1 MPTILYG
8 NMKGGVG
15 KTTNSVMTAYQL
27 AKLGYKTLVC
37 DLDPQA
43 NATQLLR
50 RTYGLQYRSDL
61 QIDKTMMV
69 ALMDENIKPAIV
81 NIMDNLYLLPSS
93 EDFKNYPDFLEM
105 KFMLDKEKIQ
115 AGDSNTLQSEMS
127 KVKEQRIAYFA
138 QQLAKVRDEYD
149 FIIIDVPPTL
159 SIFTDSAIYATDFV
173 IIVLQ
178 TQQRSL
184 DGAETFFEYL
194 QQMYNDY
201 INVDFDILGVL
212 AVLLKNNAG
221 LTTWYVAPMF
231 YFMGVIA
238 IIISGIMLKKTKL
251 FAGETTPFIM
261 ELPQYHMP
269 GVKNIL
275 LSMWERVKGYII
287 KAGTIIFLSTIVIW
301 FLMNFGDAGEGF
313 GLLDSEAP
321 DYMEYSLMAGLGNL
335 LAWIF
340 APLGFANWQATATAV
355 TGLVA
360 KENVVATV
368 GIITQLGDFG
378 EADPQL
384 WYGFAQML
392 GGSTAAIVAFC
403 AFNLLCAPCFA
414 AMGTIRQQQRSAKWF
429 WITIG
434 YMCGFAWCVGCMLYQ
449 FVGLALG
456 EVSFSI

>member
-1 MPTILYG
+1 MPAILYG

-50 RTYGLQYRSDL
+50 RTYGLQHGTDL

-69 ALMDENIKPAIV
+69 ALTEENIKSAIV

-105 KFMLDKEKIQ
+105 KFMLDKEKIE
-115 AGDSNTLQSEMS
+115 AGNSNTLQSEMS
-127 KVKEQRIAYFA
+127 KIKEQRIAYFA

-201 INVDFDILGVL
+201 ANIDFDILGVL
-212 AVLLKNNAG
+212 AVLLKYNVGLDSQILKDAEADFGKDMLFKQIIRHMERLKRYDRTGIAEKG
-221 LTTWYVAPMF
+221 LTKYDMHDTRLHYIYNTLTQEIVSRLNDK
-231 YFMGVIA
+231 GVE
-238 IIISGIMLKKTKL
+238 LK
-251 FAGETTPFIM
+251 
-261 ELPQYHMP
+261 
-269 GVKNIL
+269 
-275 LSMWERVKGYII
+275 
-287 KAGTIIFLSTIVIW
+287 
-301 FLMNFGDAGEGF
+301 
-313 GLLDSEAP
+313 
-321 DYMEYSLMAGLGNL
+321 
-335 LAWIF
+335 
-340 APLGFANWQATATAV
+340 
-355 TGLVA
+355 
-360 KENVVATV
+360 
-368 GIITQLGDFG
+368 
-378 EADPQL
+378 
-384 WYGFAQML
+384 
-392 GGSTAAIVAFC
+392 
-403 AFNLLCAPCFA
+403 
-414 AMGTIRQQQRSAKWF
+414 
-429 WITIG
+429 
-434 YMCGFAWCVGCMLYQ
+434 
-449 FVGLALG
+449 
-456 EVSFSI
+456 

>member
-50 RTYGLQYRSDL
+50 RTYGLQHRSDL

-81 NIMDNLYLLPSS
+81 NIMNNLYLLPSS

-201 INVDFDILGVL
+201 SNVDFDILGVL

-221 LTTWYVAPMF
+221 LDSQ
-231 YFMGVIA
+231 I
-238 IIISGIMLKKTKL
+238 LKD
-251 FAGETTPFIM
+251 AET
-261 ELPQYHMP
+261 
-269 GVKNIL
+269 
-275 LSMWERVKGYII
+275 
-287 KAGTIIFLSTIVIW
+287 
-301 FLMNFGDAGEGF
+301 
-313 GLLDSEAP
+313 
-321 DYMEYSLMAGLGNL
+321 
-335 LAWIF
+335 
-340 APLGFANWQATATAV
+340 
-355 TGLVA
+355 
-360 KENVVATV
+360 
-368 GIITQLGDFG
+368 DFG
-378 EADPQL
+378 KD
-384 WYGFAQML
+384 ML
-392 GGSTAAIVAFC
+392 FDQIIRHMERLKRYDRTGIAEKGLTKYDMHDTRLHYIYNTLTKEIVSR
-403 AFNLLCAPCFA
+403 LKDKGVEL
-414 AMGTIRQQQRSAKWF
+414 K
-429 WITIG
+429 
-434 YMCGFAWCVGCMLYQ
+434 
-449 FVGLALG
+449 
-456 EVSFSI
+456 

>member
-1 MPTILYG
+1 
-8 NMKGGVG
+8 MKGGVG

-50 RTYGLQYRSDL
+50 RTYGLQHGSDL

-81 NIMDNLYLLPSS
+81 IIMDNLYLLPSS

-201 INVDFDILGVL
+201 ANVDFDILGVL

-221 LTTWYVAPMF
+221 LDSQ
-231 YFMGVIA
+231 I
-238 IIISGIMLKKTKL
+238 LKD
-251 FAGETTPFIM
+251 AET
-261 ELPQYHMP
+261 
-269 GVKNIL
+269 
-275 LSMWERVKGYII
+275 
-287 KAGTIIFLSTIVIW
+287 
-301 FLMNFGDAGEGF
+301 
-313 GLLDSEAP
+313 
-321 DYMEYSLMAGLGNL
+321 
-335 LAWIF
+335 
-340 APLGFANWQATATAV
+340 
-355 TGLVA
+355 
-360 KENVVATV
+360 
-368 GIITQLGDFG
+368 DFG
-378 EADPQL
+378 KD
-384 WYGFAQML
+384 ML
-392 GGSTAAIVAFC
+392 FDQIIRHMERLKRYDRTGIAEKSLTKYDMHDTRLHYIYNTLTKEIVSR
-403 AFNLLCAPCFA
+403 LKDKGVEL
-414 AMGTIRQQQRSAKWF
+414 K
-429 WITIG
+429 
-434 YMCGFAWCVGCMLYQ
+434 
-449 FVGLALG
+449 
-456 EVSFSI
+456 

>member
-1 MPTILYG
+1 
-8 NMKGGVG
+8 MKGGVG

-50 RTYGLQYRSDL
+50 RTYGLQHGSDL
-61 QIDKTMMV
+61 QIDKTMRV

-81 NIMDNLYLLPSS
+81 NVMDNLYLLPSS

-105 KFMLDKEKIQ
+105 KFMLDNEKIQ

-159 SIFTDSAIYATDFV
+159 SIFTDSAIYAADFV

-201 INVDFDILGVL
+201 ANVDFDILGVL

-221 LTTWYVAPMF
+221 LDSQ
-231 YFMGVIA
+231 I
-238 IIISGIMLKKTKL
+238 LKD
-251 FAGETTPFIM
+251 AET
-261 ELPQYHMP
+261 
-269 GVKNIL
+269 
-275 LSMWERVKGYII
+275 
-287 KAGTIIFLSTIVIW
+287 
-301 FLMNFGDAGEGF
+301 
-313 GLLDSEAP
+313 
-321 DYMEYSLMAGLGNL
+321 
-335 LAWIF
+335 
-340 APLGFANWQATATAV
+340 
-355 TGLVA
+355 
-360 KENVVATV
+360 
-368 GIITQLGDFG
+368 DFG
-378 EADPQL
+378 KN
-384 WYGFAQML
+384 ML
-392 GGSTAAIVAFC
+392 FDQIIRHMERLKRYDRTGIAEKGLTKYDMHDTRLHYIYNTLTKEIVSR
-403 AFNLLCAPCFA
+403 LKDKGVEL
-414 AMGTIRQQQRSAKWF
+414 K
-429 WITIG
+429 
-434 YMCGFAWCVGCMLYQ
+434 
-449 FVGLALG
+449 
-456 EVSFSI
+456 

>member
-1 MPTILYG
+1 MPAILYG

-50 RTYGLQYRSDL
+50 RTYGLQHGTDL

-69 ALMDENIKPAIV
+69 ALTEENIKSAIV

-105 KFMLDKEKIQ
+105 KFMLDKEKIE
-115 AGDSNTLQSEMS
+115 AGNSNTLQSEMS
-127 KVKEQRIAYFA
+127 KIKEQRIAYFA

-201 INVDFDILGVL
+201 ANIDFDILGVL
-212 AVLLKNNAG
+212 AVLLKYNVGLDSQILKDAEADFGKDRLFKQIIRHMERLKRYDRTGIAEKG
-221 LTTWYVAPMF
+221 LTKYDMHDTRLHYIYNTLTKEIVTR
-231 YFMGVIA
+231 
-238 IIISGIMLKKTKL
+238 LKD
-251 FAGETTPFIM
+251 
-261 ELPQYHMP
+261 
-269 GVKNIL
+269 
-275 LSMWERVKGYII
+275 KGAEI
-287 KAGTIIFLSTIVIW
+287 
-301 FLMNFGDAGEGF
+301 
-313 GLLDSEAP
+313 
-321 DYMEYSLMAGLGNL
+321 
-335 LAWIF
+335 
-340 APLGFANWQATATAV
+340 
-355 TGLVA
+355 
-360 KENVVATV
+360 
-368 GIITQLGDFG
+368 
-378 EADPQL
+378 
-384 WYGFAQML
+384 
-392 GGSTAAIVAFC
+392 
-403 AFNLLCAPCFA
+403 
-414 AMGTIRQQQRSAKWF
+414 
-429 WITIG
+429 
-434 YMCGFAWCVGCMLYQ
+434 
-449 FVGLALG
+449 
-456 EVSFSI
+456 

>member
-1 MPTILYG
+1 MNLNRGLKGVMIMPAILYG

-50 RTYGLQYRSDL
+50 RTYGLQHGSDL

-115 AGDSNTLQSEMS
+115 AGDSTTLQSEMS

-194 QQMYNDY
+194 QQMYNNY
-201 INVDFDILGVL
+201 ANIDFDILGVL

-221 LTTWYVAPMF
+221 LDSQ
-231 YFMGVIA
+231 I
-238 IIISGIMLKKTKL
+238 LKD
-251 FAGETTPFIM
+251 AET
-261 ELPQYHMP
+261 
-269 GVKNIL
+269 
-275 LSMWERVKGYII
+275 
-287 KAGTIIFLSTIVIW
+287 
-301 FLMNFGDAGEGF
+301 
-313 GLLDSEAP
+313 
-321 DYMEYSLMAGLGNL
+321 
-335 LAWIF
+335 
-340 APLGFANWQATATAV
+340 
-355 TGLVA
+355 
-360 KENVVATV
+360 
-368 GIITQLGDFG
+368 DFG
-378 EADPQL
+378 KD
-384 WYGFAQML
+384 ML
-392 GGSTAAIVAFC
+392 FDQIIRHMERLKRYDRTGIAEKGLTKYDMHDTRLHYIYNTLTKEIVSR
-403 AFNLLCAPCFA
+403 LKDKGVEL
-414 AMGTIRQQQRSAKWF
+414 K
-429 WITIG
+429 
-434 YMCGFAWCVGCMLYQ
+434 
-449 FVGLALG
+449 
-456 EVSFSI
+456 

>member
-1 MPTILYG
+1 MPAILYG

-27 AKLGYKTLVC
+27 ARKGYKTLVC

-50 RTYGLQYRSDL
+50 RTYSLQQGTDL
-61 QIDKTMMV
+61 QIEKTMMV

-105 KFMLDKEKIQ
+105 KFMLHKEKIQ

-194 QQMYNDY
+194 QQMFNDY
-201 INVDFDILGVL
+201 ANVDFDILGVL

-221 LTTWYVAPMF
+221 LDSQ
-231 YFMGVIA
+231 I
-238 IIISGIMLKKTKL
+238 LKD
-251 FAGETTPFIM
+251 AET
-261 ELPQYHMP
+261 
-269 GVKNIL
+269 
-275 LSMWERVKGYII
+275 
-287 KAGTIIFLSTIVIW
+287 
-301 FLMNFGDAGEGF
+301 
-313 GLLDSEAP
+313 
-321 DYMEYSLMAGLGNL
+321 
-335 LAWIF
+335 
-340 APLGFANWQATATAV
+340 
-355 TGLVA
+355 
-360 KENVVATV
+360 
-368 GIITQLGDFG
+368 DFG
-378 EADPQL
+378 KDMIFDQIIRHMERLKRYDRTGIAEKGLTKYDMHDTRL
-384 WYGFAQML
+384 HYIYNTL
-392 GGSTAAIVAFC
+392 TKEIVSR
-403 AFNLLCAPCFA
+403 LRDKGVEL
-414 AMGTIRQQQRSAKWF
+414 K
-429 WITIG
+429 
-434 YMCGFAWCVGCMLYQ
+434 
-449 FVGLALG
+449 
-456 EVSFSI
+456 

>member
-1 MPTILYG
+1 MIMPAILYG

-50 RTYGLQYRSDL
+50 RTYGLQHGSDL

-105 KFMLDKEKIQ
+105 KFLLDKEKIQ

-201 INVDFDILGVL
+201 ANVDFDILGVL

-221 LTTWYVAPMF
+221 LDSQ
-231 YFMGVIA
+231 I
-238 IIISGIMLKKTKL
+238 LKD
-251 FAGETTPFIM
+251 AET
-261 ELPQYHMP
+261 
-269 GVKNIL
+269 
-275 LSMWERVKGYII
+275 
-287 KAGTIIFLSTIVIW
+287 
-301 FLMNFGDAGEGF
+301 
-313 GLLDSEAP
+313 
-321 DYMEYSLMAGLGNL
+321 
-335 LAWIF
+335 
-340 APLGFANWQATATAV
+340 
-355 TGLVA
+355 
-360 KENVVATV
+360 
-368 GIITQLGDFG
+368 DFG
-378 EADPQL
+378 KD
-384 WYGFAQML
+384 ML
-392 GGSTAAIVAFC
+392 FDQIIRHMERLKRYDRTGIAEKGLTKYDMHDTRLHYIYNTLTKEIVSR
-403 AFNLLCAPCFA
+403 LKDKGVEL
-414 AMGTIRQQQRSAKWF
+414 K
-429 WITIG
+429 
-434 YMCGFAWCVGCMLYQ
+434 
-449 FVGLALG
+449 
-456 EVSFSI
+456 

>member
-1 MPTILYG
+1 
-8 NMKGGVG
+8 MKGGVG

-50 RTYGLQYRSDL
+50 RTYGLQHGSDL

-81 NIMDNLYLLPSS
+81 IIMDNLYLLPSS

-201 INVDFDILGVL
+201 ANVDFDILGVL

-221 LTTWYVAPMF
+221 LDSQ
-231 YFMGVIA
+231 I
-238 IIISGIMLKKTKL
+238 LKD
-251 FAGETTPFIM
+251 AET
-261 ELPQYHMP
+261 
-269 GVKNIL
+269 
-275 LSMWERVKGYII
+275 
-287 KAGTIIFLSTIVIW
+287 
-301 FLMNFGDAGEGF
+301 
-313 GLLDSEAP
+313 
-321 DYMEYSLMAGLGNL
+321 
-335 LAWIF
+335 
-340 APLGFANWQATATAV
+340 
-355 TGLVA
+355 
-360 KENVVATV
+360 
-368 GIITQLGDFG
+368 DFG
-378 EADPQL
+378 KD
-384 WYGFAQML
+384 ML
-392 GGSTAAIVAFC
+392 FDQIIRHMERLKRYDRTGIAEKGLTKYDMHDTRLHYIYNTLTKEIVSR
-403 AFNLLCAPCFA
+403 LKDKGVEL
-414 AMGTIRQQQRSAKWF
+414 K
-429 WITIG
+429 
-434 YMCGFAWCVGCMLYQ
+434 
-449 FVGLALG
+449 
-456 EVSFSI
+456 

>member
-1 MPTILYG
+1 MPAILYG

-50 RTYGLQYRSDL
+50 RTYGLQHGTDL
-61 QIDKTMMV
+61 QINKTMMV
-69 ALMDENIKPAIV
+69 ALTEENIKSAIV

-105 KFMLDKEKIQ
+105 KFMLDKEKIE
-115 AGDSNTLQSEMS
+115 AGDSTTLQSEMS

-201 INVDFDILGVL
+201 ANVDFDILGVL
-212 AVLLKNNAG
+212 AVLLKNNVGLDNQILKDAETDFGKDMLFNQIIRHMERLKRYDRTGIAEKG
-221 LTTWYVAPMF
+221 LTKYDMHDTRLHYIYNTLTKEIIARLKDK
-231 YFMGVIA
+231 GVE
-238 IIISGIMLKKTKL
+238 LK
-251 FAGETTPFIM
+251 
-261 ELPQYHMP
+261 
-269 GVKNIL
+269 
-275 LSMWERVKGYII
+275 
-287 KAGTIIFLSTIVIW
+287 
-301 FLMNFGDAGEGF
+301 
-313 GLLDSEAP
+313 
-321 DYMEYSLMAGLGNL
+321 
-335 LAWIF
+335 
-340 APLGFANWQATATAV
+340 
-355 TGLVA
+355 
-360 KENVVATV
+360 
-368 GIITQLGDFG
+368 
-378 EADPQL
+378 
-384 WYGFAQML
+384 
-392 GGSTAAIVAFC
+392 
-403 AFNLLCAPCFA
+403 
-414 AMGTIRQQQRSAKWF
+414 
-429 WITIG
+429 
-434 YMCGFAWCVGCMLYQ
+434 
-449 FVGLALG
+449 
-456 EVSFSI
+456 

>member
-50 RTYGLQYRSDL
+50 RTYGLQHGSDL

-105 KFMLDKEKIQ
+105 KFMLDNEKIQ

-159 SIFTDSAIYATDFV
+159 SIFTDSAIYAADFV

-201 INVDFDILGVL
+201 TNVDFDILGVL

-221 LTTWYVAPMF
+221 LDSQ
-231 YFMGVIA
+231 I
-238 IIISGIMLKKTKL
+238 LKD
-251 FAGETTPFIM
+251 AET
-261 ELPQYHMP
+261 
-269 GVKNIL
+269 
-275 LSMWERVKGYII
+275 
-287 KAGTIIFLSTIVIW
+287 
-301 FLMNFGDAGEGF
+301 
-313 GLLDSEAP
+313 
-321 DYMEYSLMAGLGNL
+321 
-335 LAWIF
+335 
-340 APLGFANWQATATAV
+340 
-355 TGLVA
+355 
-360 KENVVATV
+360 
-368 GIITQLGDFG
+368 DFG
-378 EADPQL
+378 KN
-384 WYGFAQML
+384 ML
-392 GGSTAAIVAFC
+392 FDQIIRHMERLKRYDRTGIAEKGLTKYDMHDTRLHYIYNTLTKEIV
-403 AFNLLCAPCFA
+403 LRLKDK
-414 AMGTIRQQQRSAKWF
+414 GVELK
-429 WITIG
+429 
-434 YMCGFAWCVGCMLYQ
+434 
-449 FVGLALG
+449 
-456 EVSFSI
+456 

>member
-1 MPTILYG
+1 MPAILYG

-50 RTYGLQYRSDL
+50 RTYGLQHGSDL

-105 KFMLDKEKIQ
+105 KFMLDKKKIQ

-201 INVDFDILGVL
+201 ANVDFDILGVL

-221 LTTWYVAPMF
+221 LDSQ
-231 YFMGVIA
+231 I
-238 IIISGIMLKKTKL
+238 LKD
-251 FAGETTPFIM
+251 AET
-261 ELPQYHMP
+261 
-269 GVKNIL
+269 
-275 LSMWERVKGYII
+275 
-287 KAGTIIFLSTIVIW
+287 
-301 FLMNFGDAGEGF
+301 
-313 GLLDSEAP
+313 
-321 DYMEYSLMAGLGNL
+321 
-335 LAWIF
+335 
-340 APLGFANWQATATAV
+340 
-355 TGLVA
+355 
-360 KENVVATV
+360 
-368 GIITQLGDFG
+368 DFG
-378 EADPQL
+378 KD
-384 WYGFAQML
+384 ML
-392 GGSTAAIVAFC
+392 FDQIIRHMERLKRYDRTGIAEKGLTKYDMHDTRLHYIYNTLTKEIVSR
-403 AFNLLCAPCFA
+403 LKDKGVEL
-414 AMGTIRQQQRSAKWF
+414 K
-429 WITIG
+429 
-434 YMCGFAWCVGCMLYQ
+434 
-449 FVGLALG
+449 
-456 EVSFSI
+456 

>member
-1 MPTILYG
+1 
-8 NMKGGVG
+8 MKGGVG

-50 RTYGLQYRSDL
+50 RTYGLQHGSDL

-81 NIMDNLYLLPSS
+81 IIMDNLYLLPSS

-201 INVDFDILGVL
+201 TNVDFDILGVL

-221 LTTWYVAPMF
+221 LDSQ
-231 YFMGVIA
+231 I
-238 IIISGIMLKKTKL
+238 LKD
-251 FAGETTPFIM
+251 AET
-261 ELPQYHMP
+261 
-269 GVKNIL
+269 
-275 LSMWERVKGYII
+275 
-287 KAGTIIFLSTIVIW
+287 
-301 FLMNFGDAGEGF
+301 
-313 GLLDSEAP
+313 
-321 DYMEYSLMAGLGNL
+321 
-335 LAWIF
+335 
-340 APLGFANWQATATAV
+340 
-355 TGLVA
+355 
-360 KENVVATV
+360 
-368 GIITQLGDFG
+368 DFG
-378 EADPQL
+378 KD
-384 WYGFAQML
+384 ML
-392 GGSTAAIVAFC
+392 FDQIIRHMERLKRYDRTGIAEKGLTKYDMHDTRLHYIYNTLTKEIVSR
-403 AFNLLCAPCFA
+403 LKDKGVEL
-414 AMGTIRQQQRSAKWF
+414 K
-429 WITIG
+429 
-434 YMCGFAWCVGCMLYQ
+434 
-449 FVGLALG
+449 
-456 EVSFSI
+456 